1 MLTMRRFAIATLA
14 GFALLAG
21 QAAAANQGP
30 DLRVGDRVGPTK
42 GVSKRFAAVGA
53 GASGPF
59 GWTWGETAAVAG
71 AIGLGAAVATGLL
84 GDSSP

>member
-1 MLTMRRFAIATLA
+1 MRRFAIATLA

-42 GVSKRFAAVGA
+42 GATKRFAASVAGPAGFAFFQSPMATAATVGA
-53 GASGPF
+53 
-59 GWTWGETAAVAG
+59 
-71 AIGLGAAVATGLL
+71 AIGAGVLIYRATKR
-84 GDSSP
+84 DSSP

>member
-1 MLTMRRFAIATLA
+1 MRRFAIATLA

-42 GVSKRFAAVGA
+42 GSTKRFAALGAGAERFAFFESPMAAAATVGAAVGA
-53 GASGPF
+53 GVLIYSL
-59 GWTWGETAAVAG
+59 TK
-71 AIGLGAAVATGLL
+71 
-84 GDSSP
+84 DSSP